1 MINTFQLIE
10 NKEIFIENLKINLNK
25 KSILLLTLLK
35 TLVNLFIRIS

>member
-25 KSILLLTLLK
+25 KSIPI
-35 TLVNLFIRIS
+35 NFPY